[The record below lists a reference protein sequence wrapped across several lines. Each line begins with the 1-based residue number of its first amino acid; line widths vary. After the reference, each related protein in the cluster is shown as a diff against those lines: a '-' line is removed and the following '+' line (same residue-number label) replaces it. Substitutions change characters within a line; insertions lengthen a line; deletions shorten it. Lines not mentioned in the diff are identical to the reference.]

1 MKRDDDASLADE
13 GNEIIEPIE
22 QEKES
27 GVGEGDFVF
36 TPSEHKKILVTDEE
50 LRNLQKE
57 LLDYKN
63 KYLLGLADAENSR
76 KRLQKERQEISRYAI
91 ENMIVDFLRP
101 LDNLSNALNFAEEM
115 SEEIRNWAM
124 GFKMIL
130 TQFKDVL
137 GQHGVNS
144 FESVGKMFDPHDHE
158 AIEMVESHE
167 HQPGII
173 IEESICGYR
182 LGDRTIRAAR
192 VKVAKAPE

>member
-13 GNEIIEPIE
+13 GNENIEPIE
-22 QEKES
+22 LEEES

-36 TPSEHKKILVTDEE
+36 TASEHKKILVTDEE

-76 KRLQKERQEISRYAI
+76 KRLQKERQEISRYAV

-158 AIEMVESHE
+158 AIEMVESDE
-167 HQPGII
+167 HPPGII